1 MTKESR
7 PNPYAGQ
14 IKPHYLVDQ
23 VITAIQDSI
32 DNGLFKVGDRLPSE
46 ARLGTDFG
54 VGRSTIREA
63 LRVLGH
69 LNRVETRTG
78 SGSYVVD
85 NSRFEPA
92 PSVMSLEEVEAI
104 YDFRYTVEAPAAEQA
119 ALRHTARQMKTIRR
133 LLAATK
139 RQVQVLDIDKVAAI
153 DTDLHIAILE
163 AAGSS
168 IAIEVYQAQRQRWE
182 QALKSLVTLTGPI
195 VATDSAYAI
204 QVLHDDLIDAIERRD
219 GKAAARLVHRDQ
231 HEVEIRIAIA
241 RRNAAQARK
250 GLSRKPA
257 AAG

>member
-23 VITAIQDSI
+23 VITAIQDAI
-32 DNGLFKVGDRLPSE
+32 DKGVFKVGDRLPSE
-46 ARLGTDFG
+46 ARLGADFG

-63 LRVLGH
+63 LRVLSH

-92 PSVMSLEEVEAI
+92 PSEMSLDEVEAI
-104 YDFRYTVEAPAAEQA
+104 YDFRYTIEAPAAEQA
-119 ALRHTARQMKTIRR
+119 ALRHTSRQMKTIRR
-133 LLAATK
+133 LLAETK
-139 RQVQVLDIDKVAAI
+139 RQVDLLDMDGVAAA

-168 IAIEVYQAQRQRWE
+168 VAVEVYQAQRHRWE
-182 QALKSLVTLTGPI
+182 QALKSLITLTGPI
-195 VATDSAYAI
+195 VKTSSAHAI
-204 QVLHDDLIDAIERRD
+204 QILHDELIDAIERRD
-219 GKAAARLVHRDQ
+219 GKAAVRLVHRDRD
-231 HEVEIRIAIA
+231 EVGIRVAMA
-241 RRNAAQARK
+241 RRNATTGTRRRATAPR
-250 GLSRKPA
+250 
-257 AAG
+257 